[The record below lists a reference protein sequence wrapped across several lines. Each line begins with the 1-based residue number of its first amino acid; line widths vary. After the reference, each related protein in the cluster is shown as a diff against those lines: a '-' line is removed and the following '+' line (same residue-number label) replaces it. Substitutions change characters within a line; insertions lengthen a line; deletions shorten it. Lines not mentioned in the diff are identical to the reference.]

1 MGSDAVDAVLSRP
14 IDRAFDWCLKLG
26 CAAMSCRAPPVTL
39 SFEEWVGCDAAGA
52 VLSHS
57 TDQALE
63 KQVSGV
69 IVTSIKQQNKKSG
82 LCWIQS
88 W

>member
-82 LCWIQS
+82 LWWIQS